1 MDLAGFT
8 YIPNFITIEEENQL
22 FNEISNKPWNTSLKR
37 LTQHYGFVYDYSNPK
52 LNEAETIPDF
62 IMPIKTRIENQL
74 NQTFDMVI
82 VNRYLP
88 GEGISPHTDHVK
100 LFDDTIVSLSLE
112 SECVMVFSRDRQNPK
127 EVTLERRSIVI
138 LQEDARYKWRHS
150 IPARKVDNGKKRDI
164 RISITFRRRKQ

>member
-1 MDLAGFT
+1 MDLPGLT
-8 YIPNFITIEEENQL
+8 YLPNFITTDEENQL
-22 FNEISNKPWNTSLKR
+22 INDINNKPWNTSLKR

-52 LNEAETIPDF
+52 LNEAEAIPDF
-62 IMPIKTRIENQL
+62 ILPIKTRLENQL

-88 GEGISPHTDHVK
+88 GEGISQHTDHVK

-112 SECVMVFSRDRQNPK
+112 SDCVMVFSRDRKEPK
-127 EVTLERRSIVI
+127 EVVLEKRSIVI

-150 IPARKVDNGKKRDI
+150 IPARKVDYGRIRDI